1 VNKKIKRSVVFM
13 KKLIKK
19 ITMVGLIG
27 LMVLGNAVTI
37 NAKVIQGTK
46 GRTYIT
52 LDSIEK
58 RENKE
63 VLKYLGITSYNL
75 KMNKKEYVVRFRSN
89 LNSSKTKKIVKQ
101 VVNKLHG
108 TRIEKDLKEYRT
120 YKIVVKGIDNKG
132 KTHTY
137 SIKGHKVK

>member
-1 VNKKIKRSVVFM
+1 M

-19 ITMVGLIG
+19 ITMAVLVGL
-27 LMVLGNAVTI
+27 MFLGSAITI

-58 RENKE
+58 KENKM
-63 VLKYLGITSYNL
+63 VLEECFNITSYKTIWNKKKNTYTVEFKVNK
-75 KMNKKEYVVRFRSN
+75 KMNCKDV
-89 LNSSKTKKIVKQ
+89 KKIVKQ
-101 VVNKLHG
+101 VANKLHG
-108 TRIEKDLKEYRT
+108 TSLERDLKEYRT
-120 YKIVVKGIDNKG
+120 YKVTVKGIDNKG
-132 KTHTY
+132 RTHIY

>member
-1 VNKKIKRSVVFM
+1 M

-19 ITMVGLIG
+19 VVMVGLVG
-27 LMVLGNAVTI
+27 LMVLGSIGVSE
-37 NAKVIQGTK
+37 AKVIQGTK

-63 VLKYLGITSYNL
+63 VLKYFGITSYNL
-75 KMNKKEYVVRFRSN
+75 RMNSKQYVVKFRSN

-101 VVNKLHG
+101 VANKLHG
-108 TRIEKDLKEYRT
+108 TKIEKDLKEYRT
-120 YKIVVKGIDNKG
+120 YKVVVKGIDNKG
-132 KTHTY
+132 KTHTV
-137 SIKGHKVK
+137 SINGHKVR

>member
-1 VNKKIKRSVVFM
+1 M

-63 VLKYLGITSYNL
+63 VLNYLGITSYSL
-75 KMNKKEYVVRFRSN
+75 KMNKKEYVVRFRTN

-101 VVNKLHG
+101 VANKLHG
-108 TRIEKDLKEYRT
+108 TKIEKDLKEYRT
-120 YKIVVKGIDNKG
+120 YKVTVKGIDNKG
-132 KTHTY
+132 RTHIY
-137 SIKGHKVK
+137 SINGHKVK

>member
-1 VNKKIKRSVVFM
+1 M

-27 LMVLGNAVTI
+27 LMVLGNTVTI

-63 VLKYLGITSYNL
+63 VLNYLGITSYSL
-75 KMNKKEYVVRFRSN
+75 KMNKKEYVVRFRTN

-101 VVNKLHG
+101 VANKLHG

-132 KTHTY
+132 RTHIY

>member
-1 VNKKIKRSVVFM
+1 M

-19 ITMVGLIG
+19 ITMAVLVGL
-27 LMVLGNAVTI
+27 MFLGSAGTI

-58 RENKE
+58 KENKE
-63 VLKYLGITSYNL
+63 VLNYLGITSYSL

-101 VVNKLHG
+101 VANKLHG
-108 TRIEKDLKEYRT
+108 TNMEKDLKEYRT
-120 YKIVVKGIDNKG
+120 YKVVVKGIDNKG
-132 KTHTY
+132 KTHTI
-137 SIKGHKVK
+137 SINGHKVK

>member
-1 VNKKIKRSVVFM
+1 M

-27 LMVLGNAVTI
+27 LMVLSNIGMV

-75 KMNKKEYVVRFRSN
+75 KMNKKEYVVKFRSN

-101 VVNKLHG
+101 VANKLHG
-108 TRIEKDLKEYRT
+108 TKIEKDLKEYRT
-120 YKIVVKGIDNKG
+120 YKVTVKGIDNKG
-132 KTHTY
+132 KVHTV
-137 SIKGHKVK
+137 SINGHKVK

>member
-1 VNKKIKRSVVFM
+1 M

-27 LMVLGNAVTI
+27 LMILGNAVTI

-63 VLKYLGITSYNL
+63 VLKYLGITSYSL
-75 KMNKKEYVVRFRSN
+75 KMNKKEYVVRFRTN
-89 LNSSKTKKIVKQ
+89 LNSAKTKKIVKQ
-101 VVNKLHG
+101 VANKLHG
-108 TRIEKDLKEYRT
+108 TKIEKDLKEYRT
-120 YKIVVKGIDNKG
+120 YKVTVKGIDNKG
-132 KTHTY
+132 RTHIY

>member
-1 VNKKIKRSVVFM
+1 M

-27 LMVLGNAVTI
+27 LMILGNAVTI

-58 RENKE
+58 KENKE

-89 LNSSKTKKIVKQ
+89 LNSAKTKKIVKQ
-101 VVNKLHG
+101 VANKLHG
-108 TRIEKDLKEYRT
+108 TKIEKDLKEYRT

-137 SIKGHKVK
+137 SINGHKVK

>member
-1 VNKKIKRSVVFM
+1 M
-13 KKLIKK
+13 KKLIKGLVF
-19 ITMVGLIG
+19 TMVTSILIS
-27 LMVLGNAVTI
+27 APCITQ
-37 NAKVIQGTK
+37 AKVIQGTK

-63 VLKYLGITSYNL
+63 VLKYLRITSYSL
-75 KMNKKEYVVRFRSN
+75 KMNSKEYVVKFRSN

-101 VVNKLHG
+101 VANKLHG
-108 TRIEKDLKEYRT
+108 TNMEKDLKEYRT
-120 YKIVVKGIDNKG
+120 YKVTVKGIDNKG

-137 SIKGHKVK
+137 STNGHKVK

>member
-1 VNKKIKRSVVFM
+1 M

-52 LDSIEK
+52 LDNIEK

-75 KMNKKEYVVRFRSN
+75 KMNKKEYVVRFRTN
-89 LNSSKTKKIVKQ
+89 LNSAKTKKIVKQ
-101 VVNKLHG
+101 VANKLHG
-108 TRIEKDLKEYRT
+108 TKIEKDLKEYRT

-132 KTHTY
+132 RTHTY
-137 SIKGHKVK
+137 SINGHKVK

>member
-1 VNKKIKRSVVFM
+1 M

-27 LMVLGNAVTI
+27 LTVLGNAVTI

-101 VVNKLHG
+101 VANKLHG

-137 SIKGHKVK
+137 SINGHKVK

>member
-1 VNKKIKRSVVFM
+1 M

-19 ITMVGLIG
+19 VTMIGLIG
-27 LMVLGNAVTI
+27 LMVLSNARMV

-89 LNSSKTKKIVKQ
+89 MNSTKTKKIVKQ
-101 VVNKLHG
+101 VANKLHG
-108 TRIEKDLKEYRT
+108 TKIEKDLKEYRT
-120 YKIVVKGIDNKG
+120 YKVVVKGIDNKG
-132 KTHTY
+132 KTHTI
-137 SIKGHKVK
+137 SINGHKVK

>member
-1 VNKKIKRSVVFM
+1 M

-19 ITMVGLIG
+19 ITMVGLMG
-27 LMVLGNAVTI
+27 LMILGNAVTI
-37 NAKVIQGTK
+37 NAKAIQGTK

-75 KMNKKEYVVRFRSN
+75 KMNKKEYVVRFRTN
-89 LNSSKTKKIVKQ
+89 LNSAKTKKIVKQ
-101 VVNKLHG
+101 VANKLHG
-108 TRIEKDLKEYRT
+108 TKIEKDLKEYRT
-120 YKIVVKGIDNKG
+120 YKIVVKGIDDKG

>member
-1 VNKKIKRSVVFM
+1 M
-13 KKLIKK
+13 KKLIKGLVF
-19 ITMVGLIG
+19 TMVTSILIS
-27 LMVLGNAVTI
+27 TPCI
-37 NAKVIQGTK
+37 TQAKVIQGTK

-75 KMNKKEYVVRFRSN
+75 KMNKKEYVVKFRSN
-89 LNSSKTKKIVKQ
+89 LNSTKTKKIVKQ
-101 VVNKLHG
+101 VANKLHG
-108 TRIEKDLKEYRT
+108 TKIEKDLKEYRT

-132 KTHTY
+132 KVHTY
-137 SIKGHKVK
+137 SINGHKVK